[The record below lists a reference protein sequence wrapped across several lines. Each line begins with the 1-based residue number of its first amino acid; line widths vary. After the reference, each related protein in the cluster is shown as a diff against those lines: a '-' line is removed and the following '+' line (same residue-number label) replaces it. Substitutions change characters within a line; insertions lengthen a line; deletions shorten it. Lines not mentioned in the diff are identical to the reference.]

1 MRVVSDG
8 KLNRESLQGSDYR
21 IWKACAMRR
30 IDMLDKEE
38 KRLEIPIRIARKK
51 ATWKKHDLLVLKRRP
66 TSIRKNPDDK
76 GALTSFSTQI
86 RAFMLA
92 PSSLPQRGRSFSLS
106 RSKAIIS
113 NEDGHRCEHGEM
125 ATKVQQWSPSDNST
139 GCSVRSLPVK
149 CCKLCPNEVA

>member
-1 MRVVSDG
+1 MRVISDG

-21 IWKACAMRR
+21 IWKARAMRR

-38 KRLEIPIRIARKK
+38 KRLEIPTRVARKK

-66 TSIRKNPDDK
+66 TSIQKNPDDK

-92 PSSLPQRGRSFSLS
+92 PSSLPQRGRSFSFS
-106 RSKAIIS
+106 HSKSVVS
-113 NEDGHRCEHGEM
+113 NEDSHRCEHREKT
-125 ATKVQQWSPSDNST
+125 TKAQLRNSFDNSP
-139 GCSVRSLPVK
+139 GGSVRSLPVK
-149 CCKLCPNEVA
+149 CHKLSPDDVA